1 MSRRLEESSKKPGGV
16 RGRGKVRARGRG
28 EVRVRAKTRARIRVR
43 AREHALHLVRVS
55 GREW

>member
-1 MSRRLEESSKKPGGV
+1 MVG
-16 RGRGKVRARGRG
+16 AWGRG
-28 EVRVRAKTRARIRVR
+28 EVRVKAGTRARIRVR